1 MNDELMKMFRGY
13 YKAVTAFDAQ
23 NDVHENTTKFE
34 RMKIAM
40 DLLKLEIASYGQYCD
55 LEFMIV
61 DRLDAVVHSA
71 RVTGKVF
78 PVR

>member
-40 DLLKLEIASYGQYCD
+40 DLLRLEIASYGYRCELD
-55 LEFMIV
+55 IMIV
-61 DRLDAVVHSA
+61 DRLDAVVYSA
-71 RVTGKVF
+71 QVTGKF
-78 PVR
+78 WPVR

>member
-1 MNDELMKMFRGY
+1 MNDELMKMFWGY

-23 NDVHENTTKFE
+23 HDVMDNTTKFE

-40 DLLKLEIASYGQYCD
+40 DLLRLEIASYGQHCELD
-55 LEFMIV
+55 IMIV

>member
-40 DLLKLEIASYGQYCD
+40 DLLRLEIESCGQRCELD
-55 LEFMIV
+55 IMIV
-61 DRLDAVVHSA
+61 DRLDAVVYSA
-71 RVTGKVF
+71 QVTGKF
-78 PVR
+78 WPVR